1 MVHICDKCHRGIHG
15 EGGELFSK
23 EELYE
28 YKKNPKGPSI
38 LRDQLPLERKRH
50 YTFIIGSNLIAHGS
64 KAALSKFPGGHH
76 LAAIDTSEGVLKL
89 TILEGIKNST
99 RSYLIEEN
107 ELVIDSQDIWDMR
120 YSRDFLK
127 IWRMKNYKKTIFIDL
142 IIRPDVIIIRRMNT
156 TFNNIA
162 FRIYKLRNPQK
173 QQVDKIV
180 EIVNSY
186 ENLYKEISEQ
196 IDQSPK
202 MGRVFDGF
210 DFDDF
215 TKQTQKNI
223 IKTRMEQ
230 ALFFDHSKQFKWDR
244 SYYHW
249 IIQKILD
256 NSEIFGKR
264 QYFSYGL
271 L

>member
-1 MVHICDKCHRGIHG
+1 MVPICDKCHRGIHG

-23 EELYE
+23 EKLYE
-28 YKKNPKGPSI
+28 YKKNPKRPSI

-50 YTFIIGSNLIAHGS
+50 YIFFIGSNFIAHGS

-127 IWRMKNYKKTIFIDL
+127 IWRMKNYEKTIFIDL
-142 IIRPDVIIIRRMNT
+142 IIKPDVIIIRRMNT
-156 TFNNIA
+156 TFNNIP

-186 ENLYKEISEQ
+186 DNLYKQGFHPHEI
-196 IDQSPK
+196 
-202 MGRVFDGF
+202 
-210 DFDDF
+210 
-215 TKQTQKNI
+215 
-223 IKTRMEQ
+223 
-230 ALFFDHSKQFKWDR
+230 
-244 SYYHW
+244 
-249 IIQKILD
+249 
-256 NSEIFGKR
+256 
-264 QYFSYGL
+264 
-271 L
+271 

>member
-1 MVHICDKCHRGIHG
+1 MVPICDKCHRGIHG

-23 EELYE
+23 EKLYE
-28 YKKNPKGPSI
+28 YKKNPKRPSI

-50 YTFIIGSNLIAHGS
+50 YIFFIGSNFIAHGS

-127 IWRMKNYKKTIFIDL
+127 IWRMKNYKKTIFIHL

-156 TFNNIA
+156 TFNNIP
-162 FRIYKLRNPQK
+162 F
-173 QQVDKIV
+173 
-180 EIVNSY
+180 
-186 ENLYKEISEQ
+186 
-196 IDQSPK
+196 
-202 MGRVFDGF
+202 
-210 DFDDF
+210 
-215 TKQTQKNI
+215 
-223 IKTRMEQ
+223 
-230 ALFFDHSKQFKWDR
+230 
-244 SYYHW
+244 
-249 IIQKILD
+249 
-256 NSEIFGKR
+256 
-264 QYFSYGL
+264 
-271 L
+271 